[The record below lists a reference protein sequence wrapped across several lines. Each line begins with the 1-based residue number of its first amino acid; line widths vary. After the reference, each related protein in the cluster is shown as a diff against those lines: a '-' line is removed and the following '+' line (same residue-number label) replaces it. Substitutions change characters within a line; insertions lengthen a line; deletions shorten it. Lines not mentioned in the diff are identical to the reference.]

1 MDRLPSVRDDVR
13 EGPTVAL
20 SAVTFAYRITIAD
33 LVSLR
38 ETVAQADGGSAELL
52 GEIRAAGALSR
63 ATEYS
68 ARLQIEV
75 LQAIAAGGGTTPA
88 DQQAIMSTR
97 AGYREA
103 MAFFDELAPAQWQD
117 WLDHALTGPDVQ
129 VAQGLEDQVARA
141 PVGTSLQL
149 DTTRWITA
157 TREQIALLHQVERQV
172 DESIRAEVE
181 QVYGGKLAWV
191 VAEAAV
197 VLVALMLA
205 VVLAIGQS
213 RSMISRLRA
222 LAGAARITAFVSLPQ
237 TVERLRAIGPQTIDP
252 DAFAN
257 QAEAPMPDAGSDEIA
272 DVSQA
277 FLAVHRQ
284 AIITAADLANMRAGL
299 SQILLHLARRNQR
312 LVGGLIRELDGAER
326 GEEDPDR
333 LAALFR
339 LDQLATRMGR
349 YNDNLLIMGGQT
361 ASRVDAADVALD
373 TVFRGAQ
380 SKIERYQRIRT
391 AAMHIPIF
399 VRGTAVHDLTNL
411 LAELLDN
418 ATQFSEPDSVV
429 DVAAGIAD
437 GRVVIQVRD
446 SGVGI
451 PLRRLEQ
458 FNHILAIPPAID
470 VSAVRSMGLT
480 VVAHIAARHAIL
492 VRLTPGARGG
502 TIAHVIVP
510 REVCEVPGYTPPPDE
525 APSGRSNRS
534 HPDRTG
540 WAQTALLDPPI
551 YRGVAA
557 HFSWFQHGG
566 AAVGAGETGAWL
578 SQTLAG
584 PRRHRPPHTRLHHMR
599 TGSHTQDYRGGH
611 RWRTSCPVRSRMK
624 SPAWARP
631 TTAIRR
637 SSRPRSPPSRR
648 AMRRVARSMPTVPGS
663 RRTDFPLN
671 ARPEPPLHPP
681 HRSTV
686 ESTRGQ
692 SRFPVE
698 RLRSSVRSPCPACH
712 RSVIRRD
719 TRGGDAWPAQD
730 RAEQLAAF
738 AAGLIGL
745 VGGTARCLEAGAVIN
760 NVTELEQG
768 FVLSMAVSTGA
779 SLLALAGRGSDLAL
793 VSFEMAELINRV
805 GHAITPDQRFDLFA
819 AM

>member
-1 MDRLPSVRDDVR
+1 VSRLTITRRLIALVTVPLVFTGGFAAWALTTTGREAVSVARLMDLVSAAQEAAVLADRLQDERAAATAVLVGGSPFEQQAEYRKVADTTDEAIESYRRVRGELRSAPGAAQVLLDRIDDQVGRLPAVRDDVR

-38 ETVAQADGGSAELL
+38 ETVAQANGGSAELL
-52 GEIRAAGALSR
+52 GQIRAAGALSR

-75 LQAIAAGGGTTPA
+75 LQAIAAGGATTPA
-88 DQQAIMSTR
+88 EQQAIMSTR

-103 MAFFDELAPAQWQD
+103 MTFFDELAPPQWQD
-117 WLDHALTGPDVQ
+117 WLDHALTGPAVQ
-129 VAQGLEDQVARA
+129 AAQGLEDQVARA

-172 DESIRAEVE
+172 DESIRVEVE

-191 VAEAAV
+191 VAEAAM

-213 RSMISRLRA
+213 RSMIRRLRA
-222 LAGAARITAFVSLPQ
+222 LAGAARVTAFVSLPQ
-237 TVERLRAIGPQTIDP
+237 TVEKLRAIGPQTIDP

-326 GEEDPDR
+326 GEDDPDR

-391 AAMHIPIF
+391 AAMHTPIF

-418 ATQFSEPDSVV
+418 ATQFSQPDSFVY
-429 DVAAGIAD
+429 VAAGIAD

-451 PLRRLEQ
+451 PPRRLDQ
-458 FNHILAIPPAID
+458 FNDILATPPAID

-492 VRLTPGARGG
+492 VRLTPGSPGG
-502 TIAHVIVP
+502 IIAHVIVP
-510 REVCEVPGYTPPPDE
+510 REVCEVPGYTPPPAE
-525 APSGRSNRS
+525 PVSGRSNR
-534 HPDRTG
+534 PYPYWTE
-540 WAQTALLDPPI
+540 WAQSALPDPPI

-557 HFSWFQHGG
+557 NFSWFQPGRG
-566 AAVGAGETGAWL
+566 AVGAARAVRGVAD
-578 SQTLAG
+578 AG
-584 PRRHRPPHTRLHHMR
+584 WAAAAQAASYAAAPQGDRLTDSGLPRRPPMANLVP
-599 TGSHTQDYRGGH
+599 GAVPDGISGVGAADYRD
-611 RWRTSCPVRSRMK
+611 
-624 SPAWARP
+624 PAV
-631 TTAIRR
+631 
-637 SSRPRSPPSRR
+637 
-648 AMRRVARSMPTVPGS
+648 VA
-663 RRTDFPLN
+663 
-671 ARPEPPLHPP
+671 A
-681 HRSTV
+681 
-686 ESTRGQ
+686 
-692 SRFPVE
+692 
-698 RLRSSVRSPCPACH
+698 SV
-712 RSVIRRD
+712 
-719 TRGGDAWPAQD
+719 
-730 RAEQLAAF
+730 AAF
-738 AAGLIGL
+738 AHGNAQSRALHANGADLPQYRL
-745 VGGTARCLEAGAVIN
+745 PTQRTAGA
-760 NVTELEQG
+760 TAPPTQ
-768 FVLSMAVSTGA
+768 
-779 SLLALAGRGSDLAL
+779 
-793 VSFEMAELINRV
+793 
-805 GHAITPDQRFDLFA
+805 
-819 AM
+819 

>member
-1 MDRLPSVRDDVR
+1 MGRLTITRRLIALVTVPLVFTGGFAAWALTTTGREAVSAARLMDLVSVAQEAAVLADRLQDERAAATAVLVGRSPFEQQAEYRRLADHTDEAIGNYRRVRADVRSASTGTQVLLARIDDQVGRLPSVRDDVR

-38 ETVAQADGGSAELL
+38 ETVAQANGGSAELL
-52 GEIRAAGALSR
+52 GHIRAAGALSR

-157 TREQIALLHQVERQV
+157 TRAQNGLLHQVERQV

-222 LAGAARITAFVSLPQ
+222 LAGAARVTAFVSLPQ
-237 TVERLRAIGPQTIDP
+237 TVERLRAIGPETVDP
-252 DAFAN
+252 EAFAN
-257 QAEAPMPDAGSDEIA
+257 QAAAPIPDAGSDEIA

-326 GEEDPDR
+326 GEDDPDR

-361 ASRVDAADVALD
+361 ASRVDATNVTLD

-391 AAMHIPIF
+391 AAMHTPIF

-429 DVAAGIAD
+429 DVAAGISD

-446 SGVGI
+446 LGVGI
-451 PLRRLEQ
+451 PPRRLDQ
-458 FNHILAIPPAID
+458 FNHILATPPPID

-492 VRLTPGARGG
+492 VRLAPGSQGG
-502 TIAHVIVP
+502 TIAHVLVP

-525 APSGRSNRS
+525 PLSGRSNRS
-534 HPDRTG
+534 HPYWTG
-540 WAQTALLDPPI
+540 WAQTALPDPPI

-557 HFSWFQHGG
+557 NFSWFQP
-566 AAVGAGETGAWL
+566 AEVVVGAGRSARGVADAGWAAAAQAAAYAAAPHGDRITNTGL
-578 SQTLAG
+578 
-584 PRRHRPPHTRLHHMR
+584 PRRPPMANLVP
-599 TGSHTQDYRGGH
+599 GAVPDGISGVGAADYRD
-611 RWRTSCPVRSRMK
+611 
-624 SPAWARP
+624 PAV
-631 TTAIRR
+631 
-637 SSRPRSPPSRR
+637 
-648 AMRRVARSMPTVPGS
+648 VA
-663 RRTDFPLN
+663 
-671 ARPEPPLHPP
+671 A
-681 HRSTV
+681 
-686 ESTRGQ
+686 
-692 SRFPVE
+692 
-698 RLRSSVRSPCPACH
+698 SV
-712 RSVIRRD
+712 
-719 TRGGDAWPAQD
+719 
-730 RAEQLAAF
+730 AAF
-738 AAGLIGL
+738 AQGNAQSRALHANGAGPPQYGL
-745 VGGTARCLEAGAVIN
+745 PTQRTAGA
-760 NVTELEQG
+760 T
-768 FVLSMAVSTGA
+768 APPT
-779 SLLALAGRGSDLAL
+779 
-793 VSFEMAELINRV
+793 
-805 GHAITPDQRFDLFA
+805 T
-819 AM
+819 

>member
-1 MDRLPSVRDDVR
+1 MSRLTITRRLIALVTVPLVFTGGFAAWALTTTGREAVSAANLMDLVSVAQEAAVLADRLQDERAAATAVLVGGSPFEQQAEYRRVADTTDEAIENYRRVRAEVRSAPVGAQVLLDRIDDQVGRLPSVRDDVR

-38 ETVAQADGGSAELL
+38 ETVAQANGGSAELL

-75 LQAIAAGGGTTPA
+75 LQATAAGGVTTPA
-88 DQQAIMSTR
+88 DQQAILSTR

-141 PVGTSLQL
+141 PIGTSLQL
-149 DTTRWITA
+149 DTTRWIAA
-157 TREQIALLHQVERQV
+157 TRERIAQLHQVERQV

-181 QVYGGKLAWV
+181 QVYGDKLAWV

-213 RSMISRLRA
+213 RSMIRRLRA
-222 LAGAARITAFVSLPQ
+222 LAGAARVTAFVSLPQ
-237 TVERLRAIGPQTIDP
+237 TVEKLRALGPQTIDP

-257 QAEAPMPDAGSDEIA
+257 QAEAPVPDAGSDEIA
-272 DVSQA
+272 DVSKA

-284 AIITAADLANMRAGL
+284 AIITAADQANMRAGL

-326 GEEDPDR
+326 GEDDPDR

-373 TVFRGAQ
+373 TVVRGAQ

-391 AAMHIPIF
+391 APMHTPIF

-418 ATQFSEPDSVV
+418 ATQFSQPDSFV
-429 DVAAGIAD
+429 DVTARIAD
-437 GRVVIQVRD
+437 GRIVIQVRD

-451 PLRRLEQ
+451 PPRRLAQ
-458 FNHILAIPPAID
+458 FNDILATPPAID

-492 VRLTPGARGG
+492 VRLTPGSPGG
-502 TIAHVIVP
+502 TIAHVLVP
-510 REVCEVPGYTPPPDE
+510 REVCEMPGYTTPPADS
-525 APSGRSNRS
+525 PSGR
-534 HPDRTG
+534 PDRPYPYRTE
-540 WAQTALLDPPI
+540 WARTALPDPPI
-551 YRGVAA
+551 FRGVAA
-557 HFSWFQHGG
+557 NFSWFQTGG
-566 AAVGAGETGAWL
+566 LAVGA
-578 SQTLAG
+578 AG
-584 PRRHRPPHTRLHHMR
+584 PVRGVADAGWAAAAQAAAYAAAPHGDRITHAGLPRRPPMANLVPGAVPDGMS
-599 TGSHTQDYRGGH
+599 GVGAADYRD
-611 RWRTSCPVRSRMK
+611 
-624 SPAWARP
+624 PA
-631 TTAIRR
+631 I
-637 SSRPRSPPSRR
+637 
-648 AMRRVARSMPTVPGS
+648 VA
-663 RRTDFPLN
+663 
-671 ARPEPPLHPP
+671 A
-681 HRSTV
+681 
-686 ESTRGQ
+686 
-692 SRFPVE
+692 
-698 RLRSSVRSPCPACH
+698 SV
-712 RSVIRRD
+712 
-719 TRGGDAWPAQD
+719 
-730 RAEQLAAF
+730 AAF
-738 AAGLIGL
+738 AQGNAQSRARHANGAGSPQYRLP
-745 VGGTARCLEAGAVIN
+745 TQRTAGA
-760 NVTELEQG
+760 T
-768 FVLSMAVSTGA
+768 APP
-779 SLLALAGRGSDLAL
+779 
-793 VSFEMAELINRV
+793 
-805 GHAITPDQRFDLFA
+805 TP
-819 AM
+819 